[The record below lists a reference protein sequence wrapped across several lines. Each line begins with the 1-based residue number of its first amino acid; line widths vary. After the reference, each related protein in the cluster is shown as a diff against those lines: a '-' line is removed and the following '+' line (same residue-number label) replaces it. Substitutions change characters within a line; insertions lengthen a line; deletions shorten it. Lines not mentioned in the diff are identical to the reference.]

1 LAEANSGAVQ
11 ASAEGG
17 NASTH
22 LFALSGASDNMP
34 LRSGGEAAGK
44 GQAWTLKIA
53 GELHLE
59 WSLHP
64 RGGPEKPKAMDQN
77 HGKELRPL

>member
-1 LAEANSGAVQ
+1 
-11 ASAEGG
+11 
-17 NASTH
+17 

>member
-1 LAEANSGAVQ
+1 
-11 ASAEGG
+11 
-17 NASTH
+17 
-22 LFALSGASDNMP
+22 MP